1 VTDDLTSTVG
11 IVALAAGGAALL
23 SLLICISLWIRL
35 RRVRIAQKAVLG
47 EAGKTD
53 LVAHAETLQS
63 SFDQMRRSVQEA
75 VQQLDSQLAANEQ
88 RLDRAISKTAVV
100 RYDAYNEMSG
110 RQSSSM
116 ALLDEQGTGIV
127 LSSILHRD
135 QARLYVKGVRS
146 GEPEYELSPEE
157 DEAVRT
163 ALAGEPVQ
171 NRDKAA

>member
-1 VTDDLTSTVG
+1 VTDDLTTTTG
-11 IVALAAGGAALL
+11 IVALAAGGVALL
-23 SLLICISLWIRL
+23 SLLLCLAMWIRL
-35 RRVRIAQKAVLG
+35 RRIRVAQKAVLG
-47 EAGKTD
+47 EAGSRD
-53 LVAHAETLQS
+53 LVAHAETLQA
-63 SFDQMRRSVQEA
+63 SFDEMRRSVQHA
-75 VQQLDSQLAANEQ
+75 VEQLDSQLAANEA

-116 ALLDEQGTGIV
+116 ALLDSTGTGIV

-135 QARLYVKGVRS
+135 QARLYVKGVRA

-163 ALAGEPVQ
+163 ALAGEP
-171 NRDKAA
+171 AAERSS